1 MSFLQCRNPTCS
13 QLNKQYAT
21 SRGLSYHLNENS
33 DCMAFMTMQCFK
45 TTNSFGKSQEIYDAK
60 LSFLTDQDLT
70 NNRKTKKQFS
80 EDYFESLKVYD
91 EEYNNKFMTI
101 FDKMNNVSKEFIL
114 PNEMYNIS
122 SEESSVNSVNAMT
135 ELNDSNHNQDAS
147 LFGHIFTQE
156 QRSTIDLMK
165 ILEDMNCPDTALP
178 QLLTWARKAHIHNIT
193 FDNTAL
199 SRKSNLN
206 WMRKMVINPNND
218 FLPKTTSVPLNDNT
232 LLDVV
237 HFDFV
242 SQLLCILQNKNL
254 MTKRIYLLIFKIQVK
269 CIIRVMVL
277 FEKH

>member
-33 DCMAFMTMQCFK
+33 NCMAFMTMQCFK
-45 TTNSFGKSQEIYDAK
+45 TTHSFGKSQEIYDAK

-122 SEESSVNSVNAMT
+122 SEESSVNLVDTMT
-135 ELNDSNHNQDAS
+135 ELNDNNHNQDAS
-147 LFGHIFTQE
+147 LFEHIFTSE
-156 QRSTIDLMK
+156 
-165 ILEDMNCPDTALP
+165 
-178 QLLTWARKAHIHNIT
+178 
-193 FDNTAL
+193 
-199 SRKSNLN
+199 
-206 WMRKMVINPNND
+206 
-218 FLPKTTSVPLNDNT
+218 
-232 LLDVV
+232 
-237 HFDFV
+237 
-242 SQLLCILQNKNL
+242 
-254 MTKRIYLLIFKIQVK
+254 
-269 CIIRVMVL
+269 
-277 FEKH
+277 